1 MTSAPLGQ
9 KFTFK
14 ANKKSDLS
22 ILQSRLF
29 RKTVSFA
36 KIARVFLFKFQ
47 SADFLEVQADLI
59 HIGTFLVK

>member
-29 RKTVSFA
+29 RKTVSFM
-36 KIARVFLFKFQ
+36 KNNYF
-47 SADFLEVQADLI
+47 
-59 HIGTFLVK
+59 